1 MELDQILERLERPR
15 RRQPTHE
22 MVASVLREAIITG
35 HLRANEP
42 LPQDEIAAQL
52 RVSHIPVREA
62 LRQLESE
69 GLVTYQPNRGATVS
83 ALTSEEIREIY
94 EIRVILETAA
104 IRRAATRLT
113 PLQLAAARA
122 LLDRAE
128 RTQGGAQW
136 GVLDVEFHEAIYG
149 LDDRPRLQEL
159 ITGLLRRVDRYW
171 LSHGLMLKHR
181 ETFDREHRGLLEAL
195 ERRDGDAAA
204 VLLERHLIGAA
215 GHLIHEMKSI
225 EAIASGT
232 EASRSIG

>member
-1 MELDQILERLERPR
+1 MDVYHQ
-15 RRQPTHE
+15 
-22 MVASVLREAIITG
+22 LREAIVDGTFS
-35 HLRANEP
+35 ADTP
-42 LPQDEIAAQL
+42 LTETTLAAQFS
-52 RVSHIPVREA
+52 VSRTPIREA
-62 LRQLESE
+62 LRRLEQD
-69 GLVTYQPNRGATVS
+69 GLVERGPRGMQVRGRS
-83 ALTSEEIREIY
+83 PEEILEIY

-122 LLDRAE
+122 LLDHAE
-128 RTQGGAQW
+128 RTHAGAQW
-136 GVLDVEFHEAIYG
+136 GALDVEFHEAIYG

>member
-1 MELDQILERLERPR
+1 MELDLVLEKLERPR

-22 MVASVLREAIITG
+22 MVASVLREAITTG
-35 HLRANEP
+35 HLQANEP

-94 EIRVILETAA
+94 EIRAILETAA
-104 IRRAATRLT
+104 IRRAAAQLT
-113 PLQLAAARA
+113 EAQLQHAGSLLDQAEQAAAG
-122 LLDRAE
+122 AE
-128 RTQGGAQW
+128 WGA
-136 GVLDVEFHEAIYG
+136 LDVEFHEAVYG
-149 LDDRPRLQEL
+149 LEERPRLHEL

-181 ETFDREHRGLLEAL
+181 ETFDREHRELLGAL
-195 ERRDGDAAA
+195 KRRDGAGAAA
-204 VLLERHLIGAA
+204 LLERHLAGAA
-215 GHLIHEMKSI
+215 HYLATDLESR
-225 EAIASGT
+225 ESAS
-232 EASRSIG
+232 